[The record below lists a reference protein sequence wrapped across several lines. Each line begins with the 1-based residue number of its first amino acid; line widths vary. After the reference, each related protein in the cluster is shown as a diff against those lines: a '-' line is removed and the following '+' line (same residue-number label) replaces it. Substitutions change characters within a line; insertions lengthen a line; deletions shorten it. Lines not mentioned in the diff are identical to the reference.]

1 MGGRTAKVRLVTA
14 HSGYKANERPKS
26 FLVDEDRYEIAAI
39 EVRRLEPNA
48 EYFRV
53 RSKDDKRNL
62 LRYDRRADDWTLH
75 SGFDGDELLA
85 RLGIEIV
92 TVDAAKVREAES
104 KIEGC
109 ERCHP
114 DDAEIPFDWV
124 LQEVTGRNGMVDFV
138 ILETANCPNCKHP
151 LGEKTLVELA

>member
-1 MGGRTAKVRLVTA
+1 MSFPILVTA

-62 LRYDRRADDWTLH
+62 LRYDRRADDWTLQ
-75 SGFDGDELLA
+75 SGIDGDALLA
-85 RLGIEIV
+85 RPDIEIV

-109 ERCHP
+109 EHCHP
-114 DDAEIPFDWV
+114 NDVDISFDWI
-124 LQEVTGRNGMVDFV
+124 LQEVTGRSGMVDFV
-138 ILETANCPNCKHP
+138 MTETAKCPNCRQDVT
-151 LGEKTLVELA
+151 EKTLVEPK